1 MADGLFY
8 RDSWNTTI
16 RTLLKEVIKCV
27 HWDNVLYA
35 RYHEFLPLWKHLF
48 YLNVFEFYLLRN
60 CNCIGIAIIDL

>member
-35 RYHEFLPLWKHLF
+35 RYLEFLPLWKHLF
-48 YLNVFEFYLLRN
+48 YLNVFDFYLLRN
-60 CNCIGIAIIDL
+60 CNCISIAIIDL

>member
-27 HWDNVLYA
+27 HWDVLYA
-35 RYHEFLPLWKHLF
+35 RYYEFLPLWKHLF
-48 YLNVFEFYLLRN
+48 YLNVFEFDLLRN